1 MASPG
6 RVHFP
11 GCDYVGDPPFVTR
24 ISGERYEAPERCRVV
39 DARYLALDI
48 PAETPPPFVVEEGAR
63 VVPVNDLVHLDE
75 APSQYVVVVGSGKTA
90 TDAGV
95 WLLARTGWRP
105 TARTGWRCSPA
116 TRHPGARSP
125 RSHVP
130 GGPSGSGRHGGSR
143 GSRP

>member
-1 MASPG
+1 MAGPG

-11 GCDYVGDPPFVTR
+11 GCDYVGDPQFVTR

-75 APSQYVVVVGSGKTA
+75 APSQYVVGRLRQ
-90 TDAGV
+90 DRDRRRR
-95 WLLARTGWRP
+95 LA
-105 TARTGWRCSPA
+105 
-116 TRHPGARSP
+116 PGA
-125 RSHVP
+125 
-130 GGPSGSGRHGGSR
+130 HGLATYG
-143 GSRP
+143 